1 MQFLKTERV
10 SWMLGLVLLG
20 SLTTSLS
27 AVAQVPAAAS
37 AAASAPAIALLVSAT
52 QWRDLSAE
60 QQDALQPLAAQW
72 STIPEIGRQ
81 KWLRISRNFSQLT
94 PEEKEL
100 VQSRMRAWSAL
111 SAQERSRARLNYA
124 DAKQL
129 SQEEKKAKW
138 EAYQALSDEE
148 KRQLAQQRVR
158 PAAKSTALAVRPVDS
173 DKLAPLPLND
183 ATHRLPRIDVHE
195 INPVT
200 LMPVRHHPTER
211 SHT

>member
-1 MQFLKTERV
+1 MRMHLTERR
-10 SWMLGLVLLG
+10 LL
-20 SLTTSLS
+20 SLS
-27 AVAQVPAAAS
+27 LVAMGLLASCLHAVAQNAPAQAAS
-37 AAASAPAIALLVSAT
+37 VAPAPALILSAT
-52 QWRDLSAE
+52 EWKDLNAE
-60 QQDALQPLAAQW
+60 QQDALAPLASRW
-72 STIPEIGRQ
+72 SQIPEIGRQ
-81 KWLRISRNFSQLT
+81 KWVRISRNFSQLT

-138 EAYQALSDEE
+138 EAYQALSEE
-148 KRQLAQQRVR
+148 DKHQLARQRSR
-158 PAAKSTALAVRPVDS
+158 PAAKSPALAVRPVDS

-183 ATHRLPRIDVHE
+183 DTHRLPRIDIHE

-200 LMPVRHHPTER
+200 LMPVRHPLTER
-211 SHT
+211 SHS